1 MLIRMKKT
9 IILYNAVGDGFYR
22 VTIDLDGE
30 YPVTTE
36 KRVDGVFT
44 QGWSG
49 DARSLALMYQALLAG
64 RGRRVL
70 DGDTELV
77 DLGDL
82 VLPRPCH
89 HQLFDAKCAVKR

>member
-1 MLIRMKKT
+1 MLITMPKT
-9 IILYNAVGDGFYR
+9 IILYNAVGDGLYR
-22 VTIDLDGE
+22 VTIDLSGE

-36 KRVDGVFT
+36 KHVDGVFT

-49 DARSLALMYQALLAG
+49 DGRSAALMYQALLAG
-64 RGRRVL
+64 RGRRVI

-82 VLPRPCH
+82 VLPPR
-89 HQLFDAKCAVKR
+89 

>member
-1 MLIRMKKT
+1 MLILMKKT
-9 IILYNAVGDGFYR
+9 IILYNAVGDGLYR

-36 KRVDGVFT
+36 KRVDGIFT

-49 DARSLALMYQALLAG
+49 TAWSLALMYQALVAG
-64 RGRRVL
+64 RGKRVV
-70 DGDTELV
+70 DGDTEFV

-82 VLPRPCH
+82 ALPRSCH
-89 HQLFDAKCAVKR
+89 HQLFDAKCEVKR

>member
-1 MLIRMKKT
+1 MLITMKKT
-9 IILYNAVGDGFYR
+9 IILYNAVGDGLYR
-22 VTIDLDGE
+22 VTVNLSGD

-36 KRVDGVFT
+36 KRVEGVFSRC
-44 QGWSG
+44 WNG
-49 DARSLALMYQALLAG
+49 DSVSPALMLQALVAG

-82 VLPRPCH
+82 VLPPS
-89 HQLFDAKCAVKR
+89 